1 VDPGPGTVSRPLQ
14 VALRQLLGA
23 LDHAD
28 NLSRPA
34 WEFAVGRDCLREL
47 GLTDNDL
54 RWLICKGYVE
64 HGIEQTGFKSRKRVF
79 RRIPNLALHDRS
91 CFVLTQAGLSF
102 ARRAARLARRDP
114 DGKAV
119 SDSYGHDED
128 KARELPDWDKRSHTL
143 YWRGK
148 VVKHYKGHAVNQEA
162 VLNAFKKHKWASCVA
177 VALPA
182 DAGVSAKERLHN
194 TIKNLNRSVRPSLC
208 FRQEGSGTR
217 VRWAALTATP
227 TVPQHYP

>member
-1 VDPGPGTVSRPLQ
+1 VDAGPAAASRPLQ

-28 NLSRPA
+28 NLSRPV

-64 HGIEQTGFKSRKRVF
+64 HAIEQTGLKSRKRVF

-91 CFVLTQAGLSF
+91 CFVLTQAGVAF
-102 ARRAARLARRDP
+102 ARRVSRLTRRDP

-119 SDSYGHDED
+119 SDSRRDEPD
-128 KARELPDWDKRSHTL
+128 HTRALPHWDKHSHTL
-143 YWRGK
+143 YWHGK
-148 VVKHYKGHAVNQEA
+148 VVKHYKGDAANQEA
-162 VLNAFKKHKWASCVA
+162 VLNAFQKGKWASCVL

-194 TIKNLNRSVRPSLC
+194 TIKNLNRSVRPHVR
-208 FRQEGSGTR
+208 FRQEGSGSR
-217 VRWAALTATP
+217 VRWEPMTATP
-227 TVPQHYP
+227 RKPQRYP